1 VRENPHTDLILLGSN
16 VKSQLTSS
24 TQKPRQQE
32 QKTKNNKIL
41 PKATV
46 KEHDIVNIPEKTQL
60 IGS

>member
-41 PKATV
+41 PKAAV
-46 KEHDIVNIPEKTQL
+46 EEHDIVNIPEKTQL